1 MNPTV
6 IIYPVLVQVLLTF
19 VLLIAMGPARS
30 RSLRESGKTLDDAD
44 VRLGSA
50 PYSERATKVARS
62 YVNQFE
68 LPVLFY
74 AVVAFALITRR
85 VDLFMVV
92 LAWVFA
98 LSRVVH
104 AWIHTGVNIIPWRA
118 GVFIVGA
125 SALATMWI
133 ALAIHILW

>member
-6 IIYPVLVQVLLTF
+6 ILYPVLVEVLLTY

-30 RSLRESGKTLDDAD
+30 RSLKDSGKTLDDTD
-44 VRLGSA
+44 VRLGHA
-50 PYSERATKVARS
+50 IYSDQATKVARS

-74 AVVAFALITRR
+74 AVVAFLLITRG
-85 VDLFMVV
+85 VDLFMVA
-92 LAWVFA
+92 LAWVFV

-104 AWIHTGVNIIPWRA
+104 AWVHTGINVIRWRA

-125 SALATMWI
+125 TALATMWI
-133 ALAIHILW
+133 ALAIHIL